1 MADKT
6 DKPKMSSD
14 GDDLFLDAFFEAE
27 RADTAALSSDLF
39 ARILDDAETV
49 QAEHQS
55 PDVPAKP
62 SAPWWQQ
69 SISVLIKAWPS
80 AAGLAT
86 ATLAGVWIG
95 YSPPEAIETFTSSFV
110 NLTETAGIFDVMA
123 EFDTT
128 LELDG

>member
-6 DKPKMSSD
+6 EKTKTAPQD
-14 GDDLFLDAFFEAE
+14 DDLFLDAFFDAE
-27 RADTAALSSDLF
+27 RDGSPAMCPDLF
-39 ARILDDAETV
+39 TRVLGDAETM
-49 QAEHQS
+49 QS
-55 PDVPAKP
+55 AFVAPIVTKKP
-62 SAPWWQQ
+62 SV
-69 SISVLIKAWPS
+69 SIWTQAFSVLVKTWPS

-95 YSPPEAIETFTSSFV
+95 YSPPAVIETFTSSFV
-110 NLTETAGIFDVMA
+110 GSTETAGIFDVMA